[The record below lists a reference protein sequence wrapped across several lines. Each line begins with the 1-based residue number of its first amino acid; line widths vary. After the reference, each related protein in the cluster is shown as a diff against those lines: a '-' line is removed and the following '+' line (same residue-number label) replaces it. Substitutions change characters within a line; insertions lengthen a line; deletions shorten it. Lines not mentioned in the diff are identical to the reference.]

1 MSRDATSFAVRA
13 LCIVLTATVVNA
25 QEEPTIPPANDW
37 YQSELAPLFGDKPW
51 DRAAELSAHFSET
64 IQIHGDSVQTVSTFE
79 WLTEVLQE
87 LKIAGWIRSEI
98 ADVDSDQL
106 NSTTV
111 AFKTK
116 WRDYY
121 SGGNISYDCTWY
133 LADFSDG
140 TWRITDIAGI
150 TCNEHGL

>member
-1 MSRDATSFAVRA
+1 M
-13 LCIVLTATVVNA
+13 VNA

-111 AFKTK
+111 AFNSRRNGAITTVAEILAMTV
-116 WRDYY
+116 RGI
-121 SGGNISYDCTWY
+121 SPTSAMVPGGLPTSPASPATNTAC
-133 LADFSDG
+133 
-140 TWRITDIAGI
+140 
-150 TCNEHGL
+150 E